1 MVAWRE
7 VLWALKVPIVILGV
21 GLMGGVVG
29 LYFSAQAA
37 RLEAAIE
44 RARGLEQQRK
54 ELLKSLDAIRR
65 EIEEYRSR
73 WSLDRWVPSFRD
85 TLAAKAFAIV
95 HLQGLLGRHG
105 AEGVKIQEV
114 PFGRERDRP
123 PRGRAEKAE
132 MERKVHLRVQA
143 TFKKWGELL
152 KVLSALEEEP
162 PLFTLEE
169 LQCKKEGRRIGV
181 SFTISFPFRRADEV

>member
-1 MVAWRE
+1 MAWRE
-7 VLWALKVPIVILGV
+7 VLRALKVPIVILGV

-73 WSLDRWVPSFRD
+73 WSLDRWVPSFKD
-85 TLAAKAFAIV
+85 TLAAKAFVIV

-114 PFGRERDRP
+114 PFGRDRP
-123 PRGRAEKAE
+123 PRGRAE
-132 MERKVHLRVQA
+132 MERKVHLRVEA

-181 SFTISFPFRRADEV
+181 SFTISLPFRRADEV